1 MLRQVAFGVLV
12 GFHLPSLL
20 DGEVARETGA
30 LCDVRTI
37 RIGGSRG
44 DVGALRAVER
54 MLDGIQVQLPMIAFV
69 ARFGASPSSRC

>member
-12 GFHLPSLL
+12 GFHLLSLL

-30 LCDVRTI
+30 LCDVRTM
-37 RIGGSRG
+37 RIAGSRG

-54 MLDGIQVQLPMIAFV
+54 MLDGIQV
-69 ARFGASPSSRC
+69 R